1 MLHQENNIIESTYRE
16 LVNNDTKEI
25 QVNSRKLY
33 NYFKKQT
40 FNSKLK
46 KMKTEVTLVSNK
58 KDLFKANNI
67 EKEISKIFHKKVNLK
82 NGSFLLIEE
91 KEGLTVIDVNSGRSL
106 NNKKENNLSI
116 NISAAKEI
124 AHQIVLR
131 NLSGIILID
140 FIDLQVS
147 QERKKLYKILK
158 DSLKNDKAKHT
169 ILPMSKFSV
178 IEMTRQKI
186 GNRTSS
192 LVSESCSICYG
203 SGVVTRKDIISY
215 DLIREIIS
223 LEKGNKK
230 KKIVVEI
237 QENLLDT
244 FNEIIN
250 KNRNNNSIKQLKIT
264 TTPKKMDKFY
274 KII

>member
-40 FNSKLK
+40 FNPKLK

-106 NNKKENNLSI
+106 NNKKENNMDGGLI
-116 NISAAKEI
+116 ALGAGLGAGLVTIGAALGIGKITAAAAEATGRQPEAAGDIRTTALIMSALIEGVALFC
-124 AHQIVLR
+124 AVTCFL
-131 NLSGIILID
+131 LSGN
-140 FIDLQVS
+140 V
-147 QERKKLYKILK
+147 
-158 DSLKNDKAKHT
+158 A
-169 ILPMSKFSV
+169 
-178 IEMTRQKI
+178 
-186 GNRTSS
+186 G
-192 LVSESCSICYG
+192 
-203 SGVVTRKDIISY
+203 
-215 DLIREIIS
+215 
-223 LEKGNKK
+223 
-230 KKIVVEI
+230 
-237 QENLLDT
+237 
-244 FNEIIN
+244 
-250 KNRNNNSIKQLKIT
+250 
-264 TTPKKMDKFY
+264 
-274 KII
+274 

>member
-1 MLHQENNIIESTYRE
+1 
-16 LVNNDTKEI
+16 
-25 QVNSRKLY
+25 
-33 NYFKKQT
+33 
-40 FNSKLK
+40 
-46 KMKTEVTLVSNK
+46 
-58 KDLFKANNI
+58 
-67 EKEISKIFHKKVNLK
+67 
-82 NGSFLLIEE
+82 
-91 KEGLTVIDVNSGRSL
+91 
-106 NNKKENNLSI
+106 
-116 NISAAKEI
+116 
-124 AHQIVLR
+124 
-131 NLSGIILID
+131 
-140 FIDLQVS
+140 
-147 QERKKLYKILK
+147 
-158 DSLKNDKAKHT
+158 
-169 ILPMSKFSV
+169 MSKFGV